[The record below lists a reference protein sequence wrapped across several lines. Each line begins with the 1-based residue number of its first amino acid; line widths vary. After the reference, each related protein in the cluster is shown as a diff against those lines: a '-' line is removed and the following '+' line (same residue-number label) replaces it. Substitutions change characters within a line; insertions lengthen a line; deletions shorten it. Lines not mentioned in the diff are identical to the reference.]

1 MCKSQTEGASRTG
14 LYEPN
19 PAHTP
24 DYAKTRQDHVM
35 FLSLDRRCGHTP
47 QRAGARSR
55 ARGMASQRLDDGR
68 SEVRRYD
75 FGGTFRRQACA
86 QVGAVYVRLELRA
99 EVEAEVRLLVL
110 SHV

>member
-1 MCKSQTEGASRTG
+1 MLAAAREPEVLSQRPQLVLGR
-14 LYEPN
+14 
-19 PAHTP
+19 
-24 DYAKTRQDHVM
+24 HVATHEAA
-35 FLSLDRRCGHTP
+35 LAVHESQHCGHTP